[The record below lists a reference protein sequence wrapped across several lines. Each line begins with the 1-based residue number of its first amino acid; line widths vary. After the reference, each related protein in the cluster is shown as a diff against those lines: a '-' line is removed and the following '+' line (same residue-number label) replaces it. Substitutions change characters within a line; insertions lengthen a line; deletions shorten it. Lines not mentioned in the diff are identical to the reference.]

1 MPINISNDLPA
12 FSILQSENIFVM
24 SHDRAEHQDIR
35 PLKLVLLNLMPT
47 KIDTETQFMRLL
59 SNTPLQVD
67 IELLQMMSHV
77 SRNTPTDHLINFY
90 KSFEDIKSNYY
101 DGLII
106 TGAPIEHLDFEDVD
120 YWQELCEIMDWSRS
134 HVFSTLHVCWGAQA
148 GLFHHYNVP
157 KYPIEEKMFGIF
169 PHRTITANHPM
180 VKGFDEIFMVP
191 HSRHTEVRKEDIEA
205 VSKLKILTF
214 SDISGV
220 HIVADET
227 DRQFFITGHSEYDR
241 ETLGNEFFRDIK
253 RGMKIDVPY
262 NYFPDD
268 DPEKIPPF
276 TWRCHA
282 SLMFSNWLNFC
293 VYQQTPFNLED
304 IEEIKLD

>member
-1 MPINISNDLPA
+1 
-12 FSILQSENIFVM
+12 
-24 SHDRAEHQDIR
+24 
-35 PLKLVLLNLMPT
+35 
-47 KIDTETQFMRLL
+47 
-59 SNTPLQVD
+59 
-67 IELLQMMSHV
+67 
-77 SRNTPTDHLINFY
+77 
-90 KSFEDIKSNYY
+90 
-101 DGLII
+101 
-106 TGAPIEHLDFEDVD
+106 
-120 YWQELCEIMDWSRS
+120 
-134 HVFSTLHVCWGAQA
+134 
-148 GLFHHYNVP
+148 
-157 KYPIEEKMFGIF
+157 MFGIF

>member
-90 KSFEDIKSNYY
+90 KSFEDIKNNYY

-106 TGAPIEHLDFEDVD
+106 TGAPIEQLDFEDVD